1 MEGSLGYFSRTPPV
15 ASVSH
20 DSCPHHTGQPI
31 YSTKA
36 FLPFRS
42 LCWGDSCFFP
52 HISLVLEDKAV
63 DVNWEINLGL
73 DEMWRFRNTI
83 SDTRASEEDREKKN
97 QTKKQNQRD
106 TPAHLGPRCVIG
118 PIAIIIFS
126 IPLVLEFAWLW
137 PWFSLQLKNNHW
149 TK

>member
-1 MEGSLGYFSRTPPV
+1 MEVSLGYFSRTPPV

-83 SDTRASEEDREKKN
+83 SDTRASEEDREKKK
-97 QTKKQNQRD
+97 TKQKNKTRE
-106 TPAHLGPRCVIG
+106 TPQHIWARGV
-118 PIAIIIFS
+118 S
-126 IPLVLEFAWLW
+126 
-137 PWFSLQLKNNHW
+137 
-149 TK
+149 